1 LNARN
6 RRKAARLRTVSELY
20 PEIIDAEAGEDPLP
34 SCSAVE
40 ALDRQEPFINQT
52 LASSA
57 LAMLA
62 RLFRYGKLTHHGGF
76 FNAQR
81 AMSRVAR
88 RSSTLVEDAATRSA
102 TVIPVNQ
109 VPSGEKSMFKEL
121 APVLRDRAVLLTV
134 TLVDADQ
141 IRVNIVP
148 KKLKDGDNDALT
160 TPLSVTGTAE
170 DLDAELSTTIVSF
183 VGSHLQMK
191 NTLEKAKAEMDAAS
205 KAAQAEARAKSKTPA
220 KTAPPNT
227 EVTQNAPTAKPAEP
241 AKPAPRSPQ
250 ASSICRHRRPQ
261 PPPRQPNRKMTL
273 DLQKSTMTNQSKRS
287 KNWMTRPDGQHSSL
301 QEGCG

>member
-1 LNARN
+1 M
-6 RRKAARLRTVSELY
+6 SELY
-20 PEIIDAEAGEDPLP
+20 PEIVDAAAGEDPLP

-40 ALDRQEPFINQT
+40 ALERQEPFINQT
-52 LASSA
+52 LAASA

-62 RLFRYGKLTHHGGF
+62 RLFRY
-76 FNAQR
+76 
-81 AMSRVAR
+81 
-88 RSSTLVEDAATRSA
+88 RSSATTADSLTRRTGQMSALPVDPQLWSKTQRDALG
-102 TVIPVNQ
+102 N
-109 VPSGEKSMFKEL
+109 
-121 APVLRDRAVLLTV
+121 RDPTKVKFHEENHVQRTCTSPAGPRGVADGHAF
-134 TLVDADQ
+134 DADQ

-220 KTAPPNT
+220 KAAPAKT
-227 EVTQNAPTAKPAEP
+227 EVTQNAP
-241 AKPAPRSPQ
+241 
-250 ASSICRHRRPQ
+250 
-261 PPPRQPNRKMTL
+261 PPSLPN
-273 DLQKSTMTNQSKRS
+273 Q
-287 KNWMTRPDGQHSSL
+287 
-301 QEGCG
+301 